1 MNNVNLNLL
10 KYFCEVINT
19 GNITRASENLMVSQP
34 AITKAIKEL
43 ESQLNVK
50 LLERSKKGVTP
61 TVEGTILYENAKQVL
76 SQLNSTIN
84 TIEDTK
90 EKGGQLYIG
99 TTTTNF
105 TVFIKDVLAEFKK
118 NYPNI
123 HINIV
128 LEGIN
133 VLNDLSRLGKLDI
146 LIKNEYEQFD
156 NFVPIKSFEIGDKF
170 IAAKK
175 FYPELDKRTYSIEE
189 LLKYPFVL
197 LSDITHGRKNFNN
210 FLMSKNIVFK
220 PTYEFNS
227 YSLCRELIKEGFGIG
242 IGNPI
247 HYNSS
252 DFIIIKTD
260 CDLPLRKFNIGYIS
274 SSKNKFIK
282 IFKSYILDQ

>member
-1 MNNVNLNLL
+1 MNNINLNLL

-50 LLERSKKGVTP
+50 LLERIKKGVTP
-61 TVEGTILYENAKQVL
+61 TVECTILYENAKHVL
-76 SQLNSTIN
+76 SQFNSTIN

-90 EKGGQLYIG
+90 LKGGQLYIG

-105 TVFIKDVLAEFKK
+105 TVFIKDVLSEFKK

-128 LEGIN
+128 LESIN

-156 NFVPIKSFEIGDKF
+156 KFVPIKSFEIGDKF

-175 FYPELDKRTYSIEE
+175 FYPELDNKTYSIEE

-197 LSDITHGRKNFNN
+197 LSDITNGRKNFNN
-210 FLMSKNIVFK
+210 YLKSRNILFK

-260 CDLPLRKFNIGYIS
+260 FELPLRKFNIGYIS

-282 IFKSYILDQ
+282 IFNNYILK

>member
-1 MNNVNLNLL
+1 MNDINLNLL

-34 AITKAIKEL
+34 AITKSIKEL

-50 LLERSKKGVTP
+50 LLERNKKGVTP
-61 TVEGTILYENAKQVL
+61 TPEGSILYENAKQVL
-76 SQLNSTIN
+76 SQIKSTIN
-84 TIEDTK
+84 TIEDNK
-90 EKGGQLYIG
+90 ETGGKLYIG

-105 TVFIKDVLAEFKK
+105 TVLIKDVLSEFKK

-128 LEGIN
+128 LESIN
-133 VLNDLSRLGKLDI
+133 VLNDLAKLGKLDI
-146 LIKNEYEQFD
+146 LIKNEYETFD
-156 NFVPIKSFEIGDKF
+156 KFVPVKTFEICDKF

-175 FYPELDKRTYSIEE
+175 YYPELENKVYSLEE

-210 FLMSKNIVFK
+210 YLKSKNILFK

-242 IGNPI
+242 IGNPV
-247 HYNSS
+247 HYTNS

-260 CDLPLRKFNIGYIS
+260 FELPLRKFDIGYIS

-282 IFKSYILDQ
+282 IFKDYILK